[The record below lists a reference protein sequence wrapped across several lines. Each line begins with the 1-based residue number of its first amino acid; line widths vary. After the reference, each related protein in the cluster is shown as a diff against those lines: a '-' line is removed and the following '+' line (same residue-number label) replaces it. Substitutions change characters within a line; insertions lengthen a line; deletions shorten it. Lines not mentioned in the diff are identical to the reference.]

1 MRPGK
6 FGEAPPVQG
15 DLEYAGVYYG
25 RPRFS
30 LLTCL
35 EWLCCNIVP
44 TALVNTGNGGSLT
57 TGQAVA
63 NWLPT
68 GVGAGQ
74 QAKVNKG
81 REPTYTLTQW
91 SLTASINRLTESMN
105 TFGKNG

>member
-68 GVGAGQ
+68 GVGAGLGKQ
-74 QAKVNKG
+74 RKEESQ
-81 REPTYTLTQW
+81 PTQ
-91 SLTASINRLTESMN
+91 
-105 TFGKNG
+105 